1 MSDPM
6 SNLLEAMQTAQR
18 DAGPPDAALRL
29 DRLERMI
36 RLLDADAERFCEA
49 LDADFGGRSRLTSL
63 MSDLLATTD
72 ALRYAKRGL
81 RGWMQPQRR
90 RGVFPFN
97 LFGARVEVQ
106 RAPKGVVGILG
117 TWNVPLFTTISP
129 LAFVLAAGNRA
140 MIKPSE
146 TVPRTSELLASTIA
160 ASFAPDEIAVVQG
173 GPEVSARFAALPFDH
188 LVLTGSDRTG
198 RKVMQA
204 AAEHLTPLTLEL
216 GGKSP
221 VILGRSADLGL
232 AARRILAGKVMNAG
246 QICVSPDT
254 VYVPAPQLEPFIEAC
269 RVAYAQLVPGGVQDT
284 AVVSE
289 SHHQRVQGLVAEAS
303 AAGARVVVLGAAGA
317 TAAADGVDRAAD
329 RRPALTLVVD
339 PPAASRLAREEIFG
353 PVMQIE
359 TCKDVDDAIV
369 RIQRGPSPLALYYF
383 GRDAAEER
391 RVLERTRSGGVTV
404 NDVVMHVAALD
415 APFGGVGGS
424 GFGRY
429 HGREGFEE
437 FSHART
443 VYRSGWWDPRR
454 ALGFEPPYGPKTY
467 DQLRRAM
474 RR

>member
-6 SNLLEAMQTAQR
+6 SNLLEAMQAAQR

-36 RLLDADAERFCEA
+36 RLLDANAERFCEA

-90 RGVFPFN
+90 RGVFPFG

-106 RAPKGVVGILG
+106 RVPKGVVGILG
-117 TWNVPLFTTISP
+117 TWNVPLFTTVSP

-146 TVPRTSELLASTIA
+146 TVPRTSELLASAIA
-160 ASFAPDEIAVVQG
+160 ASFAADEIAVVQG

-204 AAEHLTPLTLEL
+204 AADNLTPLTLEL

-221 VILGRSADLGL
+221 VILGSGADLGL
-232 AARRILAGKVMNAG
+232 AARRILVGKVMNAG

-269 RVAYAQLVPGGVQDT
+269 RTAYAQLVPEGLQDT
-284 AVVSE
+284 AVVNDA
-289 SHHQRVQGLVAEAS
+289 HHRRVQELVAEAA
-303 AAGARVVVLGAAGA
+303 AAGARVVVLGASGA
-317 TAAADGVDRAAD
+317 EGGVAAARD
-329 RRPALTLVVD
+329 RRSPLTLVVD

-359 TCKDVDDAIV
+359 TCRDVDDAIV

-391 RVLERTRSGGVTV
+391 RVLERTRSGGVTL